1 MAQVHVD
8 PEKMRLFARQL
19 REIGEQCS
27 TRRKIFNQQVAD
39 IRSFWNDEKY
49 SIYLQKQEKFDS
61 DLQRLE
67 KQASDY
73 CDFLLRKAAA
83 ADAYLGR

>member
-1 MAQVHVD
+1 MAQIHVD
-8 PEKMRLFARQL
+8 PEKMRQFEKEL
-19 REIGEQCS
+19 RNMREQCAA
-27 TRRKIFNQQVAD
+27 RRKIFNQQVVE

-49 SIYLQKQEKFDS
+49 RVYLQKQEKFDL

-67 KQASDY
+67 KQAGDY

-83 ADAYLGR
+83 ADAFLGR